1 MENSLSHSFY
11 EPHQKKYT
19 HEELQ
24 RYRDL
29 TGMPLFDSYEEL
41 MTALKDDR
49 KDGKKNSHSTRIV
62 YQKKRGGKI

>member
-19 HEELQ
+19 YEEL
-24 RYRDL
+24 RLYRDL
-29 TGMPLFDSYEEL
+29 TGMPLFDSYEDL
-41 MTALKDDR
+41 MAALKDDR
-49 KDGKKNSHSTRIV
+49 NDAKKNSHPIRNV